1 MSTQVKTLQN
11 ACFSVVG
18 LALFAGGLQLVKK
31 YFLHSSWRWM
41 LALTTIFL
49 NFIDMPFTFLTI
61 FNVVRNQYFYLGET
75 VSFTK
80 GGSASAEEGLG
91 QVRRLRLDVRRPD

>member
-1 MSTQVKTLQN
+1 MEVLVCDNSWVHVHTQVKTLQN

-61 FNVVRNQYFYLGET
+61 FDVVRNQYFYLGET
-75 VSFTK
+75 V
-80 GGSASAEEGLG
+80 
-91 QVRRLRLDVRRPD
+91 

>member
-1 MSTQVKTLQN
+1 
-11 ACFSVVG
+11 
-18 LALFAGGLQLVKK
+18 
-31 YFLHSSWRWM
+31 M

-75 VSFTK
+75 VLTC
-80 GGSASAEEGLG
+80 GI
-91 QVRRLRLDVRRPD
+91 